1 MLVRIAQIATRYP
14 RAILLAAAALAI
26 LCGVFGAT
34 AASHLKSAGF
44 TSPDA
49 ESSQVSRL
57 LADNFD
63 GAAPNYVLLVSS
75 AAGADAPATRAVG
88 LDLVDKLRARA
99 DIKGVQ
105 SYWTAPP
112 AIGSALRSTNGKD
125 ALVLAYLT
133 GDETKAQETA
143 GELTEQLTGTK
154 DGVTVRQSGLA
165 AVFHDVNKQI
175 THDLALAEGVAIP
188 ISLIVLILVFG
199 SLVAAALPLAVGIF
213 AILTTLAILRLF
225 TLITDV
231 SIYALNMTTAMGL
244 ALAVD
249 YSLFIVSRYREELAN
264 GLDPIPATIRAV
276 QTAGR
281 TVLYSALTVAL
292 SLSVLSIFDIYFLRS
307 FAYAGVAVVAAA
319 AAAAIVILPAALTL
333 LGHRVNALDIRIPL
347 RRMLGRPAPDPMA
360 PLVPERS
367 WWYRTVTWVMR
378 HSVPVAVLLV
388 ALFLALGSPFLSV
401 KFGYPDDRVLPTTAA
416 SRQVGDVLRAE
427 FPAANAGNNTT
438 VVLDGYHGG
447 PGPIGEYATELSR
460 VDGVSAVLSS
470 AGIYIKG
477 ARMAAGPPGMA
488 NGTGEY
494 VNVATRVD
502 PFSPA
507 GKAQL
512 LDLREVPAPA
522 PTLFGGAAAVN
533 SDALDSL
540 GARLP
545 LAIALIA
552 LATFVVLFL
561 FTGSLLLPLKA
572 IVLNTLSLAAAFG
585 AMVWIFQD
593 GHLSDLLGF
602 TAVGY
607 MTPTMP
613 ILMFCLAFGMSMD
626 YEVFLLSRVREEWLA
641 SGRVVD
647 GVIVRTAA
655 DNEHALAVGVART
668 GRIYTAAALLM
679 AIVMGA
685 MVTSKVSFIQLMGL
699 GLTLTVLADATLI
712 RTMLAPALMK
722 LMGTANWW
730 APKPLA
736 RLHARVGLREHDA
749 DPARTERVLAGRE

>member
-1 MLVRIAQIATRYP
+1 MLIRIAQIVTRYP

-49 ESSQVSRL
+49 ESSQVARL

-75 AAGADAPATRAVG
+75 DAGADAPATRAVG
-88 LDLVDKLRARA
+88 LHLTDTLRART
-99 DIKGVQ
+99 DVKGVQ

-112 AIGSALRSTNGKD
+112 TVAAALRSTNGKD
-125 ALVLAYLT
+125 ALVFAYLT
-133 GDETKAQETA
+133 GDDTQAQVAA
-143 GELTEQLTGTK
+143 GELTEQLAGTT
-154 DGVTVRQSGLA
+154 DGITVRQSGIA

-175 THDLALAEGVAIP
+175 THDLAIAEGVAIP
-188 ISLIVLILVFG
+188 VSLIVLIVVFG
-199 SLVAAALPLAVGIF
+199 SVIAAALPLAVGIF
-213 AILTTLAILRLF
+213 AILTTLAILRMF
-225 TLITDV
+225 TLVTDV
-231 SIYALNMTTAMGL
+231 SIYALNMTTALGL
-244 ALAVD
+244 ALAID

-264 GLDPIPATIRAV
+264 GLDPLPATIRAV

-292 SLSVLSIFDIYFLRS
+292 SLAVLSIFDVYFLRS
-307 FAYAGVAVVAAA
+307 FAYAGVGVVVAAA
-319 AAAAIVILPAALTL
+319 AAAILILPAALVL
-333 LGHRVNALDIRIPL
+333 LGHRVNSLDIRVPL
-347 RRMLGRPAPDPMA
+347 RRMFGRPTPDPLA
-360 PLVPERS
+360 RLKPEQSR
-367 WWYRTVTWVMR
+367 WYRMVTWVTG
-378 HSVPVAVLLV
+378 HAIPVAVVLI

-401 KFGYPDDRVLPTTAA
+401 KFGYPDDRVLPTTSA

-427 FPAANAGNNTT
+427 FPAVNSGNNTT

-447 PGPIGEYATELSR
+447 PGPIGEYAKALSR
-460 VDGVSAVLSS
+460 TDGVSAVLSS
-470 AGIYIKG
+470 AGVFIKEK
-477 ARMAAGPPGMA
+477 RMGGGPPGMA

-494 VNVATRVD
+494 ISIATRVD

-507 GKAQL
+507 GEAQL
-512 LDLREVPAPA
+512 RELRAVSAPAPA
-522 PTLFGGAAAVN
+522 LFGGGAAINA
-533 SDALDSL
+533 DALDSL
-540 GARLP
+540 GKRLP
-545 LAIALIA
+545 LAVALIA

-561 FTGSLLLPLKA
+561 FTGSLVLPLKA
-572 IVLNTLSLAAAFG
+572 LVLNTLSLTAAFG

-593 GHLSDLLGF
+593 GHLSGLLGF
-602 TAVGY
+602 TPVGY
-607 MTPTMP
+607 MTPHMP

-626 YEVFLLSRVREEWLA
+626 YEVFLLSRIREEWLA

-647 GVIVRTAA
+647 GVTVRTAK
-655 DNEHALAVGVART
+655 DNVHALAVGVAKT
-668 GRIYTAAALLM
+668 GRIFTAAALLM
-679 AIVMGA
+679 AIVLGA
-685 MVTSKVSFIQLMGL
+685 LITSKVSFIQLMGV

-730 APKPLA
+730 APAPLA
-736 RLHARVGLREHDA
+736 RLHARFGLREETDP
-749 DPARTERVLAGRE
+749 DPAEPVLAGRE

>member
-1 MLVRIAQIATRYP
+1 MLVRIAQLVTRYP
-14 RAILLAAAALAI
+14 RAILIAAAALAI
-26 LCGVFGAT
+26 ACGAFGAT
-34 AASHLKSAGF
+34 APAHLKSAGF

-49 ESSQVSRL
+49 DSSEVTRL

-63 GAAPNYVLLVSS
+63 GAAPNYILLVSS
-75 AAGADAPATRAVG
+75 DAGADAPVTRAVG
-88 LDLVDKLRARA
+88 TRLVDTLRARP
-99 DIKGVQ
+99 DVRGVQ

-112 AIGSALRSTNGKD
+112 AVGSALRSTSGKE

-133 GDETKAQETA
+133 GDDTEAQRTA
-143 GELTEQLTGTK
+143 GELTEQLAGST
-154 DGVTVRQSGLA
+154 DGITVRQSGIA
-165 AVFHDVNKQI
+165 SVFHDVNKQI
-175 THDLALAEGVAIP
+175 THDLAVAEGVAIP
-188 ISLIVLILVFG
+188 ISLIVLVLVFG
-199 SLVAAALPLAVGIF
+199 SVIAAGLPLAVGIF
-213 AILTTLAILRLF
+213 AILTTLAILRMCTLF
-225 TLITDV
+225 TDV

-244 ALAVD
+244 ALAID

-276 QTAGR
+276 RTAGR

-319 AAAAIVILPAALTL
+319 AAAAIVILPAALVL

-347 RRMLGRPAPDPMA
+347 RRMFGRSAPDPLHA
-360 PLVPERS
+360 QDPQQSL
-367 WWYRTVTWVMR
+367 WYRTVTWVTR

-401 KFGYPDDRVLPTTAA
+401 KFGYPDDRVLPTSAP

-427 FPAANAGNNTT
+427 FPAANSGNNTT
-438 VVLDGYHGG
+438 IVLDGFHGG
-447 PGPIGEYATELSR
+447 PEPIGAYATGLSR

-477 ARMAAGPPGMA
+477 ARVAAGPPGMA
-488 NGTGEY
+488 NATGEY
-494 VNVATRVD
+494 LSVATRPD

-512 LDLREVPAPA
+512 LELRDVPAPG

-533 SDALDSL
+533 ADALDSL
-540 GARLP
+540 TKRMVPAV
-545 LAIALIA
+545 ILIA

-561 FTGSLLLPLKA
+561 FTGSVLLPLKA
-572 IVLNTLSLAAAFG
+572 LALNTLSLAAAFG

-593 GHLSDLLGF
+593 GHLSELLGF

-607 MTPTMP
+607 LTPTTP

-626 YEVFLLSRVREEWLA
+626 YEVFLLSRIREEWLA
-641 SGRVVD
+641 TGRVVD
-647 GVIVRTAA
+647 GVVVRTAK
-655 DNEHALAVGVART
+655 DNVHALAVGIART

-679 AIVMGA
+679 AIVMSA

-736 RLHARVGLREHDA
+736 RLHARIGLREQS
-749 DPARTERVLAGRE
+749 DPGPAEPVLAGRK

>member
-1 MLVRIAQIATRYP
+1 MLIRIAQLVTRYP
-14 RAILLAAAALAI
+14 RAILIAAAALAI
-26 LCGVFGAT
+26 ACGAFGAT

-49 ESSQVSRL
+49 DSSEVTRL

-63 GAAPNYVLLVSS
+63 GAAPNYILLVSS
-75 AAGADAPATRAVG
+75 DAGADAPATRAVG
-88 LDLVDKLRARA
+88 TRLVDTLRARP
-99 DIKGVQ
+99 DVKGVQ

-112 AIGSALRSTNGKD
+112 AVGSALRSTSGKD

-133 GDETKAQETA
+133 GDDTEAQRTA
-143 GELTEQLTGTK
+143 GKLTEQLAGSA
-154 DGVTVRQSGLA
+154 DGITVRQSGIA
-165 AVFHDVNKQI
+165 SVFHDVNKQI
-175 THDLALAEGVAIP
+175 THDLAVAEGVAIP

-199 SLVAAALPLAVGIF
+199 SVIAAALPLTVGIF
-213 AILTTLAILRLF
+213 AILATLAILRMF

-244 ALAVD
+244 ALAID

-264 GLDPIPATIRAV
+264 GLDPVRATIRAV

-292 SLSVLSIFDIYFLRS
+292 SMSVLSIFDIYFLRS
-307 FAYAGVAVVAAA
+307 FAYAGVAVVVAA
-319 AAAAIVILPAALTL
+319 AAAAIVILPAALVL
-333 LGHRVNALDIRIPL
+333 LGHRVNALDVRIPL
-347 RRMLGRPAPDPMA
+347 RRMFGRPAPDP
-360 PLVPERS
+360 LKVQRPEQS
-367 WWYRTVTWVMR
+367 WWYRAVTWVTR
-378 HSVPVAVLLV
+378 RSVPVALLLV
-388 ALFLALGSPFLSV
+388 VLFLALGSPFLSV
-401 KFGYPDDRVLPTTAA
+401 KFGYPDDRVLPTSAA

-427 FPAANAGNNTT
+427 FPAANSGNNTT
-438 VVLDGYHGG
+438 IVLDGYHGG
-447 PGPIGEYATELSR
+447 PGPIGEYAKGLSR

-477 ARMAAGPPGMA
+477 ARMASGPPGMA
-488 NGTGEY
+488 NDTGEY
-494 VNVATRVD
+494 VSVATRPD

-512 LDLREVPAPA
+512 LALRDVPAPG

-533 SDALDSL
+533 ADALDSL
-540 GARLP
+540 SKRLVP
-545 LAIALIA
+545 AVALIA

-561 FTGSLLLPLKA
+561 FTGSVLLPLKA
-572 IVLNTLSLAAAFG
+572 IALNTLSMAAAFG

-593 GHLSDLLGF
+593 GHLADLLGF

-607 MTPTMP
+607 LTPTTP
-613 ILMFCLAFGMSMD
+613 ILMFCVAFGMSMD
-626 YEVFLLSRVREEWLA
+626 YEVFLLSRIREEWLA

-647 GVIVRTAA
+647 GVVVRTAE
-655 DNEHALAVGVART
+655 DNVHALAVGIART
-668 GRIYTAAALLM
+668 GRIYTAAAVLM
-679 AIVMGA
+679 AIVIGA
-685 MVTSKVSFIQLMGL
+685 MITSKVSFIQLMGL

-736 RLHARVGLREHDA
+736 RLHARIGLREES
-749 DPARTERVLAGRE
+749 DPTEPVLAGHK